1 MMDRKQL
8 AAAGNFHS
16 FEVRTMSNANLEEAE
31 RQSVL
36 PEIFDSNILVGN
48 WLYWPVL
55 PQTENC
61 WSG

>member
-1 MMDRKQL
+1 MMDRKQP

-16 FEVRTMSNANLEEAE
+16 FEARTMSNANLTEAE

-48 WLYWPVL
+48 W
-55 PQTENC
+55 
-61 WSG
+61 